1 MSNVENEKSKR
12 SECQGVYERLNE
24 RQKVECRHLRGES
37 SKKHLGK
44 RTKLQ
49 NFPLEIDAQ
58 ETTWD
63 VVSRKGFFVIELFDV
78 DGVAPEGLEIVGS
91 LLSTRSR

>member
-1 MSNVENEKSKR
+1 M
-12 SECQGVYERLNE
+12 
-24 RQKVECRHLRGES
+24 RGES
-37 SKKHLGK
+37 SKKHLGN

-49 NFPLEIDAQ
+49 SFPLEIDAQ

-63 VVSRKGFFVIELFDV
+63 VVSRKGFFFTELFDV
-78 DGVAPEGLEIVGS
+78 DGVAPEDLEIVVS